1 MEKGNKIELWWE
13 IFAALESSM
22 ARTGSVSLLR
32 SALFMCGLLKLL
44 DIFVIKKKEE
54 KKSFFLQDRENLKQT
69 TNVIKNSTE
78 S

>member
-44 DIFVIKKKEE
+44 DIFVVKKK
-54 KKSFFLQDRENLKQT
+54 KKKKKRGGGGGGCRTVK
-69 TNVIKNSTE
+69 I
-78 S
+78 